1 MEIVVESQLI
11 DIVAAGCDAGG
22 RCGPLTQKD
31 MISIRHDL
39 DPDRAAHATTR
50 FRGVACLR
58 AAAGHAQC
66 AGGPDRL
73 CSDPVSAER
82 GHAAAV
88 EVAVSQ
94 QGHDRG
100 SCSAPHHQRRCV
112 ECRSELCQSGDWV
125 IAAFSKWLDKD
136 FKDGTLGPLLE
147 DFWTSHDGPRLYY
160 PSRHTPPPLPAFIDY
175 CSEKRHRRYR
185 PGRSRG
191 NYSRAGTCLAV
202 SARSVSDEQN
212 MSGRARAACE
222 IIVRRF
228 TRAVWR
234 QWMATS
240 RSTNY
245 RVRFDPPP
253 GSSRS
258 RRRSVG

>member
-1 MEIVVESQLI
+1 LKIHRSEPLDNSPSIVAGFQSRHPGVDMEIVVESQLI

-31 MISIRHDL
+31 MISIPIGPRTQQL
-39 DPDRAAHATTR
+39 AFAASPAYVQQR
-50 FRGVACLR
+50 
-58 AAAGHAQC
+58 HAQC

-136 FKDGTLGPLLE
+136 FKDGTLVPLLE

-175 CSEKRHRRYR
+175 CSGK
-185 PGRSRG
+185 
-191 NYSRAGTCLAV
+191 
-202 SARSVSDEQN
+202 
-212 MSGRARAACE
+212 
-222 IIVRRF
+222 
-228 TRAVWR
+228 
-234 QWMATS
+234 TS
-240 RSTNY
+240 SPIST
-245 RVRFDPPP
+245 
-253 GSSRS
+253 GSKPRKL
-258 RRRSVG
+258 

>member
-1 MEIVVESQLI
+1 MPNVPEDLIGYAAIRYRLKEGTLPPWKLRYRSKVMTVDPAPRLIISVDASNAGLSYAKAGIGSLPHSANGSTRISRMERW
-11 DIVAAGCDAGG
+11 G
-22 RCGPLTQKD
+22 R
-31 MISIRHDL
+31 
-39 DPDRAAHATTR
+39 
-50 FRGVACLR
+50 
-58 AAAGHAQC
+58 
-66 AGGPDRL
+66 
-73 CSDPVSAER
+73 
-82 GHAAAV
+82 
-88 EVAVSQ
+88 
-94 QGHDRG
+94 
-100 SCSAPHHQRRCV
+100 
-112 ECRSELCQSGDWV
+112 
-125 IAAFSKWLDKD
+125 FSKTSGPVTTGHGCIIRADIRRRHC
-136 FKDGTLGPLLE
+136 PLLS
-147 DFWTSHDGPRLYY
+147 TTAR
-160 PSRHTPPPLPAFIDY
+160 
-175 CSEKRHRRYR
+175 EKRHRRYR

>member
-1 MEIVVESQLI
+1 MPNVPEDLI
-11 DIVAAGCDAGG
+11 
-22 RCGPLTQKD
+22 
-31 MISIRHDL
+31 
-39 DPDRAAHATTR
+39 
-50 FRGVACLR
+50 
-58 AAAGHAQC
+58 
-66 AGGPDRL
+66 
-73 CSDPVSAER
+73 
-82 GHAAAV
+82 GHAAIRYRLKEGTLPSWKLRYRSKVMTVDPAPRLI
-88 EVAVSQ
+88 VSVDASNA
-94 QGHDRG
+94 GLSYAKAG
-100 SCSAPHHQRRCV
+100 I
-112 ECRSELCQSGDWV
+112 GV

-136 FKDGTLGPLLE
+136 FKDGTLVPLLE